1 MDSIQ
6 RVVDRSN
13 RVAEHEQR
21 GRMAGPGT
29 ATWYAEELA
38 TVPEFNMKAQEVLL
52 AELIRAL
59 QPADPNFL
67 EVFVATD
74 GTLHSCIAHNIIII
88 YVRLYLRMHKS
99 AIIGLAGWLAGC
111 SSSSVCVEGGF

>member
-74 GTLHSCIAHNIIII
+74 GTFRLHCAQHNNYI
-88 YVRLYLRMHKS
+88 
-99 AIIGLAGWLAGC
+99 C
-111 SSSSVCVEGGF
+111 

>member
-1 MDSIQ
+1 MSCTGLPAPVRVCACACVCVRVCNQSGRRTWMTSIQ

-38 TVPEFNMKAQEVLL
+38 TVPEFNMKDQEVLL

-74 GTLHSCIAHNIIII
+74 GTFRLHCAQHNNYI
-88 YVRLYLRMHKS
+88 
-99 AIIGLAGWLAGC
+99 C
-111 SSSSVCVEGGF
+111 